1 MKRLFKIMVCMV
13 LVMVTVFAM
22 GAPAYAATKA
32 KKQTTYGDMY
42 AAKVIQVKTEKA
54 TKLHFTQTKG
64 KFEYQTWTLGTSKK
78 DYYGDFYIYVVDESG
93 KEAPK
98 MYECTFKKS
107 LTISLKANKTYTITI
122 CANPADITYNRLV
135 KKHVL
140 WNRSRLGDFVIWTK
154 LPKWT
159 VTVDKALSLS
169 TIRSVRTPLN

>member
-1 MKRLFKIMVCMV
+1 MKRLFKMMVCMV

-22 GAPAYAATKA
+22 GAPAYAAAKA

-78 DYYGDFYIYVVDESG
+78 EYYGDFYIYVVDQSG

-98 MYECTFKKS
+98 KYECTFKKS

-122 CANPADITYNRLV
+122 SANPESVTYNRLV

-140 WNRSRLGDFVIWTK
+140 WNRSRLGDYITWTK